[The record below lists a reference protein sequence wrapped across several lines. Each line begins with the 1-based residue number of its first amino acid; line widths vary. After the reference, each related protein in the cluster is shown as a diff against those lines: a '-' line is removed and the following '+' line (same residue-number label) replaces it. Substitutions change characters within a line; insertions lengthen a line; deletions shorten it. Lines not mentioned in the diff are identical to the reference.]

1 MGSALGTAH
10 PGLLLGSER
19 MWHSLQPPCG
29 IWTGR
34 TTEREAVAQRGC
46 RQVTPGEGNGELGGG
61 EAEAMGQGPC
71 FLWLDGGHWG
81 QERHGHGN
89 KRVLRKTK
97 DASPGMNL
105 TPRATGSLDFRRHK
119 ECLGFGVEEGIQGR
133 QENGSSSEA
142 RGVSCPYTGQDG
154 PKGTRWV
161 PHMVSSDSVA
171 TITS

>member
-1 MGSALGTAH
+1 MRGCGTVSSH
-10 PGLLLGSER
+10 PVASGQGEPR
-19 MWHSLQPPCG
+19 K
-29 IWTGR
+29 GR
-34 TTEREAVAQRGC
+34 QWPREAAGRSLLERGMVSSL
-46 RQVTPGEGNGELGGG
+46 RGG

-89 KRVLRKTK
+89 RRVLRKTK
-97 DASPGMNL
+97 DASPGMSL

-142 RGVSCPYTGQDG
+142 RSVSCPYTGQDG

-161 PHMVSSDSVA
+161 PHVVSADSVA
-171 TITS
+171 TIIS